1 MSPPD
6 PGDVPAQE
14 GSAAPGGDHG
24 PESQRPE
31 GRLALAC
38 GAGRTHD
45 DLQKYDGDGLGG
57 VVGLILGLLVQA
69 AVLFTI
75 PHEIE
80 KMYQREGHQSPVTTL
95 WGPVVPAADHRA
107 VRPVP
112 KAQSALNDF
121 WTSKGVRP
129 A

>member
-1 MSPPD
+1 
-6 PGDVPAQE
+6 V
-14 GSAAPGGDHG
+14 
-24 PESQRPE
+24 R
-31 GRLALAC
+31 
-38 GAGRTHD
+38 AGRTHD

-75 PHEIE
+75 PNEIE

-95 WGPVVPAADHRA
+95 WGPVAPAADHRA

-112 KAQSALNDF
+112 EGPERPERLLDQQGRSTGLRQSATRPPNRQGWL
-121 WTSKGVRP
+121 VRTCQ
-129 A
+129 